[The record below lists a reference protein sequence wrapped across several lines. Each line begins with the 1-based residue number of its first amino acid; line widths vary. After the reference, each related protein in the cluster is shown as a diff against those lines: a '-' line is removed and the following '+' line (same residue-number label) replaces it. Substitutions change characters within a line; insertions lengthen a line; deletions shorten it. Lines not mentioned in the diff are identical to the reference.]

1 MDLPKSCL
9 SYLNF
14 NPSFFFFLSVVVENH
29 PTLMTIIILK
39 SESLCSSQFFVLPEN
54 PITLSGLILCHF
66 SNNFSLFQ
74 HSIFPSHP
82 CFQLTTEHFFF
93 TERNKVQKWFVF
105 PVPHLKISFHRIL
118 VLVRKLNFTRCQLFF
133 SNQLFSWNY
142 IVICNCVFLWKVDIE
157 IYLYFFYAPIEWDD
171 LSSLKSK
178 PKLFTCT
185 PDLSWLFKN
194 ISSAV
199 FPTLIW
205 IIHFLFPL

>member
-14 NPSFFFFLSVVVENH
+14 NLSLFFFFFLSVVVENH

-39 SESLCSSQFFVLPEN
+39 SESLCSSQFFVLPKN

-66 SNNFSLFQ
+66 SNSFSLFQ

-82 CFQLTTEHFFF
+82 CFQLTTEHFFL

-118 VLVRKLNFTRCQLFF
+118 VLVWKLNFTRCQLFF

-142 IVICNCVFLWKVDIE
+142 IVICNCGFFLESRYRNLPLFFLCTYRMGWSLQFE
-157 IYLYFFYAPIEWDD
+157 I
-171 LSSLKSK
+171 
-178 PKLFTCT
+178 
-185 PDLSWLFKN
+185 
-194 ISSAV
+194 
-199 FPTLIW
+199 
-205 IIHFLFPL
+205 